1 THAGLVE
8 LARGHGAT
16 LFMVVHAAFAVLL
29 ARLSGSGDVAVGTPV
44 AGRGERELDDL
55 IGMFVN
61 TVVFRSR
68 VEPGES
74 FVGLLGRQREAVLAA
89 FAHADVPFERL
100 VEVLNP
106 PRSTARHPL
115 FQVGLSF
122 QNVARS
128 VLELPGLSVAG
139 VDADVDVSQFDLH
152 LIVGDVY
159 EESGA
164 AGGVG
169 GFLTYATDL
178 FDRATVEGFAD
189 RF

>member
-1 THAGLVE
+1 
-8 LARGHGAT
+8 
-16 LFMVVHAAFAVLL
+16 
-29 ARLSGSGDVAVGTPV
+29 AVGTPV

-68 VEPGES
+68 LEPGES
-74 FVGLLGRQREAVLAA
+74 FADVVVRQRDVDVAA

-106 PRSTARHPL
+106 PRSAARHPL

-122 QNVARS
+122 QNVARA

-139 VDADVDVSQFDLH
+139 VDVDVDVSQFDLH
-152 LIVGDVY
+152 LIVGDSY

-164 AGGVG
+164 AAGIG
-169 GFLTYATDL
+169 GFLTYAT
-178 FDRATVEGFAD
+178 
-189 RF
+189 